1 MELRHKFHLKASEKK
16 SLGGSTTLCSE
27 DDGQD
32 VSDLLVVK
40 SPGSDQRDVLASAS
54 AQTAPIVDGNGD
66 SPNLPIVLPPHAA
79 AEKGPGQDDGPEGT
93 EVESRRLPNQDEAST
108 EGDHPEEEAMTN
120 GLSRPSSPSWIGA
133 RHVAT
138 HDEPQIRGDSAP
150 GAPASA
156 ASDMLTWVEYKY
168 FGIAVVGLLLVV
180 LTVKSRVGMEMVA
193 AAMLAMSLAR
203 GRVPHGRVAEPR
215 RWHSSGVGRVVLV
228 AKIAMVD
235 GLRALVSWVSEHV
248 TSRIKN
254 WVPSVLTRAFS
265 VARNQVSRARAVDFP
280 TWLTIVEE
288 TWMSLSVVILA
299 ATSKI
304 TPIDESSPYM
314 KVISKSDMAKWNA
327 WWYDYRWVVVG
338 TLMPLFLGVMRMV
351 TNDII
356 SMTMLAMCRVRGR
369 LPQGRAA
376 RPYHWHTLRPAAV
389 AVVAKIVVV
398 DGLRALVWWVSEQ
411 VAANFVSGWREV
423 FCWSVVLGSGAYMR
437 SYTLDVMNRVTK
449 GMVAVGTWVNSTG
462 FHQRSPGRGA
472 EPPRWHPFRAA
483 MAIFTAGLV
492 AMIVDRIA
500 EAGGWS
506 ASVVWASRGVAVL
519 AAAAALMAW
528 VMVVYVAA
536 AGIFFVCTYRMTF
549 PIRILVRIFE
559 LHDKWGEPNT
569 LQVREWRRSVGP
581 RPNTNVP

>member
-1 MELRHKFHLKASEKK
+1 MDVSNTYQPSSCVIYQHRCSQQSLHEQQVQDVRNPVDQVPATAPGAGTNGDPGEGLDEDRMARGENHHTAKYALQ
-16 SLGGSTTLCSE
+16 LGGSTTLCSE

-215 RWHSSGVGRVVLV
+215 RWHSSGVGRV
-228 AKIAMVD
+228 
-235 GLRALVSWVSEHV
+235 
-248 TSRIKN
+248 
-254 WVPSVLTRAFS
+254 SV
-265 VARNQVSRARAVDFP
+265 
-280 TWLTIVEE
+280 I
-288 TWMSLSVVILA
+288 
-299 ATSKI
+299 
-304 TPIDESSPYM
+304 
-314 KVISKSDMAKWNA
+314 
-327 WWYDYRWVVVG
+327 G
-338 TLMPLFLGVMRMV
+338 
-351 TNDII
+351 
-356 SMTMLAMCRVRGR
+356 
-369 LPQGRAA
+369 
-376 RPYHWHTLRPAAV
+376 
-389 AVVAKIVVV
+389 
-398 DGLRALVWWVSEQ
+398 
-411 VAANFVSGWREV
+411 
-423 FCWSVVLGSGAYMR
+423 
-437 SYTLDVMNRVTK
+437 
-449 GMVAVGTWVNSTG
+449 
-462 FHQRSPGRGA
+462 
-472 EPPRWHPFRAA
+472 
-483 MAIFTAGLV
+483 
-492 AMIVDRIA
+492 
-500 EAGGWS
+500 
-506 ASVVWASRGVAVL
+506 
-519 AAAAALMAW
+519 
-528 VMVVYVAA
+528 
-536 AGIFFVCTYRMTF
+536 
-549 PIRILVRIFE
+549 
-559 LHDKWGEPNT
+559 
-569 LQVREWRRSVGP
+569 
-581 RPNTNVP
+581 

>member
-1 MELRHKFHLKASEKK
+1 
-16 SLGGSTTLCSE
+16 
-27 DDGQD
+27 
-32 VSDLLVVK
+32 
-40 SPGSDQRDVLASAS
+40 
-54 AQTAPIVDGNGD
+54 
-66 SPNLPIVLPPHAA
+66 
-79 AEKGPGQDDGPEGT
+79 
-93 EVESRRLPNQDEAST
+93 
-108 EGDHPEEEAMTN
+108 
-120 GLSRPSSPSWIGA
+120 
-133 RHVAT
+133 
-138 HDEPQIRGDSAP
+138 
-150 GAPASA
+150 
-156 ASDMLTWVEYKY
+156 
-168 FGIAVVGLLLVV
+168 
-180 LTVKSRVGMEMVA
+180 
-193 AAMLAMSLAR
+193 
-203 GRVPHGRVAEPR
+203 
-215 RWHSSGVGRVVLV
+215 
-228 AKIAMVD
+228 
-235 GLRALVSWVSEHV
+235 
-248 TSRIKN
+248 
-254 WVPSVLTRAFS
+254 
-265 VARNQVSRARAVDFP
+265 
-280 TWLTIVEE
+280 
-288 TWMSLSVVILA
+288 
-299 ATSKI
+299 
-304 TPIDESSPYM
+304 
-314 KVISKSDMAKWNA
+314 
-327 WWYDYRWVVVG
+327 
-338 TLMPLFLGVMRMV
+338 MPLFLGVMRMV

-449 GMVAVGTWVNSTG
+449 GMVAMGTWVNSTS

-483 MAIFTAGLV
+483 TAIFTAGLV

-536 AGIFFVCTYRMTF
+536 AGIFFVCTNRMTF

-569 LQVREWRRSVGP
+569 LQLCGNMKLALHVGLRRNVLCDAHGTDASLKAAVFSVLSRLEPGDDYAQVLKALGSHWEEEVRAQVVIGTAWTLSILLDRSIVNPANVETFVVGLGNDEP
-581 RPNTNVP
+581 TVGVLQ